1 MRTSWKISWRR
12 GVRGSCTDGWRQW
25 EEEEGEEV
33 EEEEEGAADTSGL
46 LPAAQTVT
54 ARLSTGAELRAIQ
67 TFTST
72 SCVKTTK
79 APRPRTSPLPWCQ

>member
-1 MRTSWKISWRR
+1 MEVVPTVGASGGEEK
-12 GVRGSCTDGWRQW
+12 
-25 EEEEGEEV
+25 EEEE

-67 TFTST
+67 TFTTNTRS
-72 SCVKTTK
+72 VNTK
-79 APRPRTSPLPWCQ
+79 APTPWSSPLPPAVILEGRGAK

>member
-1 MRTSWKISWRR
+1 M
-12 GVRGSCTDGWRQW
+12 RGSCTDGWRQR
-25 EEEEGEEV
+25 EEEKEEGEEEEKE

-79 APRPRTSPLPWCQ
+79 APRPRTSPLPWQQ

>member
-1 MRTSWKISWRR
+1 M
-12 GVRGSCTDGWRQW
+12 RGSCTDGWRQREEEK
-25 EEEEGEEV
+25 EEEEK

-67 TFTST
+67 TFTTNSRDVSTEAAAPWST
-72 SCVKTTK
+72 SF
-79 APRPRTSPLPWCQ
+79 ATSSDLGRQNEE

>member
-1 MRTSWKISWRR
+1 MRTSWEISWRR

-25 EEEEGEEV
+25 EEEEV
-33 EEEEEGAADTSGL
+33 EEEEGAADTSGL

-67 TFTST
+67 TFTT
-72 SCVKTTK
+72 NTRDVITE
-79 APRPRTSPLPWCQ
+79 APAPW

>member
-1 MRTSWKISWRR
+1 M
-12 GVRGSCTDGWRQW
+12 RGSCTDGWRQR
-25 EEEEGEEV
+25 EEEKEEGEEEEKE

-67 TFTST
+67 TFTTNSRDVSSEAGVPWST
-72 SCVKTTK
+72 SSDLG
-79 APRPRTSPLPWCQ
+79 RQNEE

>member
-1 MRTSWKISWRR
+1 M
-12 GVRGSCTDGWRQW
+12 RGSCTDGWRQG
-25 EEEEGEEV
+25 EEEKG

-67 TFTST
+67 TFTTNSRDVTTEAAAPWST
-72 SCVKTTK
+72 TF
-79 APRPRTSPLPWCQ
+79 ATSSDLGRQNEE